1 MQKETQSWKI
11 NSYSSHFDCL
21 NVKSQQLNQNDPW
34 SICFVPPARYQ
45 TYTLIWQR
53 MIWIY
58 SPVVRK
64 TNHKDFQSIKKTK
77 REPLAFFFSG
87 QKSRP
92 HMEVWLLRLM
102 SRSSSRAY
110 TECQVSHFSSMLFK
124 HSIRPHCRN
133 THRKVIRHAQRQRC
147 QGLGNVQQTPLHV
160 FCWLSG
166 AAAGVLPLLC
176 LQTLKNIEDVKKSC
190 VRGSNSSRPI
200 STTTDGKKRSE
211 HNHIKG
217 SARTQQWQLSNQ
229 ITGSSKTAEAS
240 KSRI

>member
-1 MQKETQSWKI
+1 MIHDQSVLFPQPDIRRILWYD
-11 NSYSSHFDCL
+11 SEWYGSTLLLC
-21 NVKSQQLNQNDPW
+21 VKPTTRISRAL
-34 SICFVPPARYQ
+34 
-45 TYTLIWQR
+45 
-53 MIWIY
+53 
-58 SPVVRK
+58 
-64 TNHKDFQSIKKTK
+64 KK
-77 REPLAFFFSG
+77 PNGSLWLLFFSG
-87 QKSRP
+87 QKSRECGP